1 MRLISQNGLFDYPY
15 SSDCFI
21 KCTNKDGIINVNIY
35 RSMLSKN
42 GIIFA
47 SYSSEKHAATAI
59 EGILRAKSRG
69 RQFYRFPT
77 EEEIQWAE
85 KHIKIQMEPTDRL
98 ISSNLD
104 CMKVRE

>member
-21 KCTNKDGIINVNIY
+21 KCTDKDGMINVNIY

-47 SYSSEKHAATAI
+47 KYYSEKNAATAI

-77 EEEIQWAE
+77 EEELENGQ
-85 KHIKIQMEPTDRL
+85 KI
-98 ISSNLD
+98 I
-104 CMKVRE
+104 

>member
-15 SSDCFI
+15 NSDCFI
-21 KCTNKDGIINVNIY
+21 KCTDKDGMINVNIC

-47 SYSSEKHAATAI
+47 SYSSEKNATTAI

-77 EEEIQWAE
+77 EEELENGQKSI
-85 KHIKIQMEPTDRL
+85 
-98 ISSNLD
+98 
-104 CMKVRE
+104 

>member
-21 KCTNKDGIINVNIY
+21 KCTDKDGMINVNIC

-47 SYSSEKHAATAI
+47 SYSSEKNATTAI

-77 EEEIQWAE
+77 EEELENGQKSI
-85 KHIKIQMEPTDRL
+85 
-98 ISSNLD
+98 
-104 CMKVRE
+104 

>member
-15 SSDCFI
+15 NSDCFI
-21 KCTNKDGIINVNIY
+21 KCTDKDGMINVNIY

-47 SYSSEKHAATAI
+47 SYSSEQHATTAI

-77 EEEIQWAE
+77 EEELENGQKSI
-85 KHIKIQMEPTDRL
+85 
-98 ISSNLD
+98 
-104 CMKVRE
+104 

>member
-21 KCTNKDGIINVNIY
+21 KCTDKDGMVNVNIC

-47 SYSSEKHAATAI
+47 SYSSEKNATAAI

-77 EEEIQWAE
+77 EEELENGKKSI
-85 KHIKIQMEPTDRL
+85 
-98 ISSNLD
+98 
-104 CMKVRE
+104 

>member
-21 KCTNKDGIINVNIY
+21 KCTYKDGMINVNIY

-47 SYSSEKHAATAI
+47 KYSSENNATTAI
-59 EGILRAKSRG
+59 EGAKSRG
-69 RQFYRFPT
+69 RKFYRFPT
-77 EEEIQWAE
+77 EEEMNNGQKSI
-85 KHIKIQMEPTDRL
+85 
-98 ISSNLD
+98 
-104 CMKVRE
+104 

>member
-21 KCTNKDGIINVNIY
+21 KCTDKDGMINVNIC

-47 SYSSEKHAATAI
+47 SYSSEKHATTAI

-77 EEEIQWAE
+77 EEEMNNGQKSI
-85 KHIKIQMEPTDRL
+85 
-98 ISSNLD
+98 
-104 CMKVRE
+104 

>member
-21 KCTNKDGIINVNIY
+21 KCTDKDGMINVNIC

-47 SYSSEKHAATAI
+47 SYSSEKHATTAI

-77 EEEIQWAE
+77 EEELENGQKSI
-85 KHIKIQMEPTDRL
+85 
-98 ISSNLD
+98 
-104 CMKVRE
+104 

>member
-21 KCTNKDGIINVNIY
+21 KSTEKDGMINVNIY
-35 RSMLSKN
+35 RSMMSKN

-47 SYSSEKHAATAI
+47 KYSSEKNAAIAI

-77 EEEIQWAE
+77 EEELENGQKSI
-85 KHIKIQMEPTDRL
+85 
-98 ISSNLD
+98 
-104 CMKVRE
+104 

>member
-15 SSDCFI
+15 NSDCFI
-21 KCTNKDGIINVNIY
+21 KSAEKDGMINVNIY

-47 SYSSEKHAATAI
+47 KYSSEKNATTAI

-77 EEEIQWAE
+77 EEEMNNGQKSI
-85 KHIKIQMEPTDRL
+85 
-98 ISSNLD
+98 
-104 CMKVRE
+104 

>member
-21 KCTNKDGIINVNIY
+21 KCTDKDGMINVNIC

-47 SYSSEKHAATAI
+47 SYSSENNATTAI

-77 EEEIQWAE
+77 EEELENGQKSI
-85 KHIKIQMEPTDRL
+85 
-98 ISSNLD
+98 
-104 CMKVRE
+104 

>member
-15 SSDCFI
+15 SSTCFI
-21 KCTNKDGIINVNIY
+21 KCADKGGLINVSIF
-35 RSMLSKN
+35 RSIASRN

-47 SYSSEKHAATAI
+47 KYSSEEHARAAI
-59 EGILRAKSRG
+59 EGIFRAKSRG
-69 RQFYRFPT
+69 RQFYKFPT

-98 ISSNLD
+98 IS
-104 CMKVRE
+104 

>member
-15 SSDCFI
+15 NSDCFI
-21 KCTNKDGIINVNIY
+21 KCTDKDGMINVNIY

-47 SYSSEKHAATAI
+47 SYSSEKYATTAI

-77 EEEIQWAE
+77 EEELENGQKSI
-85 KHIKIQMEPTDRL
+85 
-98 ISSNLD
+98 
-104 CMKVRE
+104 

>member
-21 KCTNKDGIINVNIY
+21 KSTEKDGMIDVNIY
-35 RSMLSKN
+35 KSIASRN

-47 SYSSEKHAATAI
+47 KYSSEAYARAAI

-69 RQFYRFPT
+69 KQFYRFPT
-77 EEEIQWAE
+77 EEEMNNGQKSI
-85 KHIKIQMEPTDRL
+85 
-98 ISSNLD
+98 
-104 CMKVRE
+104 

>member
-21 KCTNKDGIINVNIY
+21 KCTNKDGIINVNIC

-47 SYSSEKHAATAI
+47 SYSSEKHATTAI

-69 RQFYRFPT
+69 KQFYRFPT
-77 EEEIQWAE
+77 EEEMNNGQKSI
-85 KHIKIQMEPTDRL
+85 
-98 ISSNLD
+98 
-104 CMKVRE
+104 

>member
-15 SSDCFI
+15 NSDCFI
-21 KCTNKDGIINVNIY
+21 KCTDKDGMINVNIY

-47 SYSSEKHAATAI
+47 KYSSEKYATTAI

-77 EEEIQWAE
+77 EEELENGQKSI
-85 KHIKIQMEPTDRL
+85 
-98 ISSNLD
+98 
-104 CMKVRE
+104 

>member
-21 KCTNKDGIINVNIY
+21 KCTDKDGMINVNIY
-35 RSMLSKN
+35 RSMVSKN

-47 SYSSEKHAATAI
+47 SYSSEQHATTAI

-77 EEEIQWAE
+77 EEE
-85 KHIKIQMEPTDRL
+85 
-98 ISSNLD
+98 LD
-104 CMKVRE
+104 NGQKSI

>member
-21 KCTNKDGIINVNIY
+21 KCTDKDGMINVNIC
-35 RSMLSKN
+35 RNMLSKN

-47 SYSSEKHAATAI
+47 SYSSEKHATTAI

-77 EEEIQWAE
+77 EEELENGQKSI
-85 KHIKIQMEPTDRL
+85 
-98 ISSNLD
+98 
-104 CMKVRE
+104 

>member
-21 KCTNKDGIINVNIY
+21 KCTDKDGMINVNIC

-47 SYSSEKHAATAI
+47 SYSSEQHATTAI
-59 EGILRAKSRG
+59 EGIIRAKSRG

-77 EEEIQWAE
+77 EEEMNNGQKSI
-85 KHIKIQMEPTDRL
+85 
-98 ISSNLD
+98 
-104 CMKVRE
+104 